1 MATAQQ
7 TGRLVTG
14 MDAVYYLAK
23 DFDRARKFY
32 ETGLGLKPTF
42 EMTGDGG
49 GSFVEYDLGDGT
61 TFGIAKLAGSEWHMN
76 GSIEF
81 TTPDVD
87 AAVKSA
93 VAAGATLNEDLDLP
107 TCRMA
112 WLQDS
117 EGNSLCFH
125 KRK

>member
-1 MATAQQ
+1 MATAAQA
-7 TGRLVTG
+7 TTLVTG

-23 DFDRARKFY
+23 DFGRARAFY
-32 ETGLGLKPTF
+32 ETGLGLKPTM
-42 EMTGDGG
+42 EMIGDGG

-61 TFGIAKLAGSEWHMN
+61 TFGIALLADTPWHMN

-93 VAAGATLNEDLDLP
+93 VAAGATLNEDVDLP

-112 WLQDS
+112 WLTDT
-117 EGNSLCFH
+117 EGNSFCLH
-125 KRK
+125 RRK

>member
-1 MATAQQ
+1 MATATQ
-7 TGRLVTG
+7 TLVTG
-14 MDAVYYLAK
+14 MDAVYYIAK

-32 ETGLGLKPTF
+32 ETGLGLKATF
-42 EMTGDGG
+42 EMIGEGG

-61 TFGIAKLAGSEWHMN
+61 TFGIAKLADAEWHMN

-81 TTPDVD
+81 TTPDVG

-112 WLQDS
+112 WLQDT
-117 EGNSLCFH
+117 EGNSFCFH